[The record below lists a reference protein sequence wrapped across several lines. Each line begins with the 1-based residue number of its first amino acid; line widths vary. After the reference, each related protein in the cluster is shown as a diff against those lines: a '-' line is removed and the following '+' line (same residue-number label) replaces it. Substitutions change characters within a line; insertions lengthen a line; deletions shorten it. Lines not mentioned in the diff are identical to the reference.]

1 MKCYTKISEDVLEI
15 EPEVV
20 DAAKELKVG
29 TYTTTPVKSSY
40 GYHIVYLKS
49 QDKKPELNDDVTNKI
64 KTIVGNEIAQ
74 EPNFYVKALKADYE
88 SKLQAERSDANR
100 VANELSLVKRKLE
113 KYETDYIAKQEKVAS
128 ALITAEDQAKKIIE
142 NSRSEAIQEKD
153 RIEHLIEMEKEKLL
167 DMKREVID
175 LKEKT
180 VGLLDKYSQEINNLL
195 D

>member
-1 MKCYTKISEDVLEI
+1 MENEKKF
-15 EPEVV
+15 
-20 DAAKELKVG
+20 G
-29 TYTTTPVKSSY
+29 TEMF
-40 GYHIVYLKS
+40 GY
-49 QDKKPELNDDVTNKI
+49 DKKEV
-64 KTIVGNEIAQ
+64 E
-74 EPNFYVKALKADYE
+74 EYVKALKADYE
-88 SKLQAERSDANR
+88 SKLQAERSDSNR

-113 KYETDYIAKQEKVAS
+113 KYETDY
-128 ALITAEDQAKKIIE
+128 QAKKIIE

-175 LKEKT
+175 LKEKI

>member
-1 MKCYTKISEDVLEI
+1 MENEKKF
-15 EPEVV
+15 
-20 DAAKELKVG
+20 G
-29 TYTTTPVKSSY
+29 TEMF
-40 GYHIVYLKS
+40 GY
-49 QDKKPELNDDVTNKI
+49 DKKEV
-64 KTIVGNEIAQ
+64 E
-74 EPNFYVKALKADYE
+74 EYVKAMKADYE

-100 VANELSLVKRKLE
+100 IANELSLVKRKLE
-113 KYETDYIAKQEKVAS
+113 KYESDYIAKQEEVAS

-142 NSRSEAIQEKD
+142 DSRSEAIQEKD